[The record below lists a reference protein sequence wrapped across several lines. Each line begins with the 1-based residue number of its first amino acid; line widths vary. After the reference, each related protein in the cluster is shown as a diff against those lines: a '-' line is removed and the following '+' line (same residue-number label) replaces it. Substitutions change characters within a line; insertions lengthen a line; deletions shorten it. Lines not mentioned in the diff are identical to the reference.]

1 MKKILNKWKSFLAE
15 VRKRDPKKAHAKPK
29 RDVAQAIKKAEAGEL
44 QDLVFM
50 RYLGRAL
57 FEEMLPFYENNR
69 EEIQRIIEDP
79 SLLNDLWDAHTV
91 QWPGV
96 RDDRPNRLAMII
108 KELEILEDQRIPKL
122 KVRGSTRTR
131 RGGPASGIRKQTFS
145 PEELMKMYGRGP
157 SGGSFE
163 E

>member
-1 MKKILNKWKSFLAE
+1 MKKIMKKWKKFLTEA
-15 VRKRDPKKAHAKPK
+15 RKYDPKYARSKAR
-29 RDVAQAIKKAEAGEL
+29 RDVAQAIKKAEMGEL
-44 QDLVFM
+44 EDLVFM

-57 FEEMLPFYENNR
+57 FEDMLPFYENNK

-96 RDDRPNRLAMII
+96 RDDRPKRLAMKI
-108 KELEILEDQRIPKL
+108 KELERLEDQRIPKL